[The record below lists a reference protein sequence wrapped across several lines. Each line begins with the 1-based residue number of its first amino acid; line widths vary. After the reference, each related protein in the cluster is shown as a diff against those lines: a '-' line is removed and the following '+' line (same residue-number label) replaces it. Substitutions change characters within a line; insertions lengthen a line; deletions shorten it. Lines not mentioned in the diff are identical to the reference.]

1 VRLRSHASTPRAL
14 HISAGPKYGCKP
26 AYFKD
31 PKDKSKDTNDR
42 KAGRLKLHLHAIVN
56 EPEFATNCPVLFRIA
71 STYEKHAKSYIV
83 MLTWVD
89 GLWMHVDARASETS
103 NAPRDEEPSS
113 SSWTAAAVSRATGPG
128 AKDGVYLVGHS
139 IAGGPQVVSYANA
152 KEPTT
157 PQEILQLPKWRAPTD
172 APCVER
178 AAGSLTAVRCW
189 LHSGAA
195 SLCADGS
202 NVQRVPWD
210 PAQKE
215 TRLCHSAT
223 AAGPFQFNVSILATV
238 SAAELPLLV
247 QELAAAAAESS
258 EVAPTAAA
266 AAAESSEV
274 APTAAAAVASPAP
287 TSSPPPPPPPRSSLA
302 WAAPALVTVK
312 GGVDNCDESYF
323 RQNGDFQQTTHTK
336 FDMANNSNGTGSMS
350 PVEWAAKCT
359 RDQEKAATAGGY
371 GSWNEK
377 SAGDQQNA
385 ATAGGYSNW
394 NEKSAGD
401 QQNAATAGGYSNW
414 NEKSAGD
421 RQEAATA
428 GGYSNWNEK
437 SAGDRQEAA
446 TAGGYSN
453 FSELLANKPQRGK
466 TKHGQKKAEA
476 QLAALNELTGDAKW
490 ETFRSDPTPSNA
502 WGVQYY
508 SHPSMKGR
516 KLAPKAMAFA
526 EAEAKKRKQ
535 VPRIAEFFSAVSD
548 KIAAPCSDSDFE

>member
-1 VRLRSHASTPRAL
+1 MRWARCLLQKSSGSQATVSPPTERLAGSIPAPPALPVRLRSHASTPRAL
-14 HISAGPKYGCKP
+14 HISAGPKCGCKP

-31 PKDKSKDTNDR
+31 PNDKSKDTNDR

-71 STYEKHAKSYIV
+71 STYERHAKSYIV
-83 MLTWVD
+83 MLTWVN

-152 KEPTT
+152 KKPTT

-223 AAGPFQFNVSILATV
+223 AAGPFGCNVSILATV

-266 AAAESSEV
+266 A
-274 APTAAAAVASPAP
+274 VASPAP
-287 TSSPPPPPPPRSSLA
+287 TSSPPPPPPPRSSLN
-302 WAAPALVTVK
+302 
-312 GGVDNCDESYF
+312 GR
-323 RQNGDFQQTTHTK
+323 RQMGD
-336 FDMANNSNGTGSMS
+336 
-350 PVEWAAKCT
+350 
-359 RDQEKAATAGGY
+359 
-371 GSWNEK
+371 
-377 SAGDQQNA
+377 
-385 ATAGGYSNW
+385 
-394 NEKSAGD
+394 
-401 QQNAATAGGYSNW
+401 
-414 NEKSAGD
+414 
-421 RQEAATA
+421 
-428 GGYSNWNEK
+428 
-437 SAGDRQEAA
+437 
-446 TAGGYSN
+446 
-453 FSELLANKPQRGK
+453 
-466 TKHGQKKAEA
+466 
-476 QLAALNELTGDAKW
+476 
-490 ETFRSDPTPSNA
+490 
-502 WGVQYY
+502 VQIGP
-508 SHPSMKGR
+508 H
-516 KLAPKAMAFA
+516 
-526 EAEAKKRKQ
+526 
-535 VPRIAEFFSAVSD
+535 AV
-548 KIAAPCSDSDFE
+548 